1 MRCEL
6 FLTPDS
12 YKDVAI
18 DDAHGLLLGGDVML
32 ARGVA
37 KQIEVS
43 GPGFPFQEALA
54 QLPPYRIAFCN
65 LESTIAD
72 CGTPS
77 PNARTHLRANPGIE
91 NRLVR
96 AQIGVVSLANNHILD
111 YGDGAA
117 RETVNR
123 LTASGIRTVGA
134 GLSHI
139 EARSPILVDMAGIQV
154 GFLAYSA
161 LRNTTQAH
169 RYRSFVAA
177 PANLKWMQEDIAALA
192 DRAHLCVVSLHWGY
206 EGVSYP
212 LPESRRLGRMLVDAG
227 ANIVLGHHPHVLQGI
242 ETYQGGVI
250 AYSLGDWVFDS
261 LEPQRREALLL
272 HVHVESHCSC
282 RIHPIPVWRN
292 ELLEPT
298 IARGDKASQILKK
311 LSRLSTALSDGTSD
325 QLFWKSA
332 GSVFLRDQKV
342 GWRDAIRRNG
352 IRAAM
357 RRVRRVRWRHL
368 RLFLAGLQHRAH
380 RKGE

>member
-12 YKDVAI
+12 YKDGAT

-32 ARGVA
+32 GRGVA

-43 GPGFPFQEALA
+43 SPGFPFQKALA

-65 LESTIAD
+65 LESTIAES
-72 CGTPS
+72 GTPS
-77 PNARTHLRANPGIE
+77 SNARTHLRASPGIE
-91 NRLVR
+91 KRLAM

-117 RETVNR
+117 RETVNH
-123 LTASGIRTVGA
+123 LTAFGIHTVGA

-139 EARSPILVDMAGIQV
+139 KARSPVLFDMAGIQV
-154 GFLAYSA
+154 GFLAYST
-161 LRNTTQAH
+161 LRNTTQAQRH
-169 RYRSFVAA
+169 RSFVAA
-177 PANLKWMQEDIAALA
+177 PANLRWMQEDIAALA
-192 DRAHLCVVSLHWGY
+192 NRAHLCVVSLHWGY
-206 EGVSYP
+206 EGISYP
-212 LPESRRLGRMLVDAG
+212 PPESRRLGKMLVDAG

-242 ETYQGGVI
+242 EMYQGGVI

-272 HVHVESHCSC
+272 HVHLDSHCSC

-298 IARGDKASQILKK
+298 IARGDKANQILKK
-311 LSRLSTALSDGTSD
+311 LTRLSAALSDGTSD

-332 GSVFLRDQKV
+332 GSVFLSDQRI
-342 GWRDAIRRNG
+342 GWRDALRRSG
-352 IRAAM
+352 IRAVVQ
-357 RRVRRVRWRHL
+357 RVRRVRWRHL
-368 RLFLAGLQHRAH
+368 RLFLAALQHRTH
-380 RKGE
+380 RKGG